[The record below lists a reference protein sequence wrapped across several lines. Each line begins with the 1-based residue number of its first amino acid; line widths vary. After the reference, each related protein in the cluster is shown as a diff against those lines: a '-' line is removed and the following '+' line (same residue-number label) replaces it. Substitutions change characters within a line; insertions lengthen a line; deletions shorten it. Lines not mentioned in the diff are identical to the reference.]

1 MMQIL
6 FDTDILSTFAKA
18 DAIQY
23 LETLFSNDRLL
34 ITSEVYYELKVLE
47 GVNTS

>member
-23 LETLFSNDRLL
+23 LRHFFPMT
-34 ITSEVYYELKVLE
+34 VC
-47 GVNTS
+47 